1 MASRSDRTLAHVFGL
16 RLSADRTV
24 PPSLLL
30 LVALLT
36 LLAMFVLQF
45 PLGVALAM
53 GCAAT
58 ILHVVSDFWH
68 NLGHVVASRSTG
80 YPMTGIRMTLLVAL
94 SAYPDNEPELPP
106 AVHIRRALGGPI
118 ASAILA
124 VIAGLLL
131 LLINGSGPAAWVIG
145 LWFAENLL
153 LFTAQAFIPLGFND
167 GSTIL
172 YWMRRERQTRQS

>member
-1 MASRSDRTLAHVFGL
+1 MASRSRTLLHVAGL
-16 RLSADRTV
+16 RITADWTV
-24 PPSLLL
+24 PISLLL
-30 LVALLT
+30 LVVVLT
-36 LLAMFVLQF
+36 LIATFALGF
-45 PLGVALAM
+45 PLSVALGMA
-53 GCAAT
+53 CVAA
-58 ILHVVSDFWH
+58 ILHVVSDMWH